1 MADNAFDQAN
11 LAFDQAN
18 SANILAQAAFNKAN
32 TNPASGSNGWIQFND
47 GGFLG
52 ANAGLTY
59 NKSTETLYVKNLD
72 IGDDLTIVNNIITSG
87 DLIPT
92 ELGQNIGDP
101 NSRWYNLYMDGGIYA
116 SGTFG
121 NPGQILSSDGYG
133 VLKWTDPPNA
143 NVDGN
148 VVVYAID
155 PTARQLANDATILA
169 QAAFNQ
175 ANTGGGGGGEAGID
189 QYARNTANTAYNST
203 LYLQLVNNA
212 QNTSITNL
220 QTFSQ
225 AAFNQANTGN
235 SSAAAFDKANAA
247 FLLAQAAYNQA
258 NTATNNA
265 ASASLYANTGINNA
279 ASASSYANTG
289 INNAASAS
297 LYANTGITLAQAA
310 YDFANTISGGTA
322 QDGWARIQA
331 NAAFLQANTALSSA
345 ALASLY
351 GITGIN
357 NANSASQYANT
368 GITIAGNAFNKAND
382 ANVLAQAAFDRAN
395 TGITDS
401 TDQWAR
407 SAANSASL
415 YANNGITLAQAAY
428 NQGNSIAIIANNA
441 LMNTN
446 SIVTARDL
454 TVSNN
459 LFVTNTIVSGSG
471 SGGNISGA
479 NNISSNTMSLLGTNI
494 SISTT
499 TGALTVAGG
508 VGISGNLYSE
518 MIYSEDYRGIID
530 AGVF

>member
-32 TNPASGSNGWIQFND
+32 TNPASGSNGWVQFND

-331 NAAFLQANTALSSA
+331 NAAFLQANSALSSA
-345 ALASLY
+345 AFASLY

-357 NANSASQYANT
+357 NAA
-368 GITIAGNAFNKAND
+368 
-382 ANVLAQAAFDRAN
+382 
-395 TGITDS
+395 
-401 TDQWAR
+401 
-407 SAANSASL
+407 SASL
-415 YANNGITLAQAAY
+415 YANAAIGLAQAAFNQGNSTAVFANTGITLAQAAY

-446 SIVTARDL
+446 SIVTAQDL

-459 LFVTNTIVSGSG
+459 LYVTNTIVSGTGVGG
-471 SGGNISGA
+471 SISGA

-499 TGALTVAGG
+499 TGALIVAGG

>member
-32 TNPASGSNGWIQFND
+32 TNPASGSNGWVQFND
-47 GGFLG
+47 GGSLG
-52 ANAGLTY
+52 ANASLTY
-59 NKSTETLYVKNLD
+59 NKTTETLYVKNLD

-133 VLKWTDPPNA
+133 VLKWVDPPNA

-169 QAAFNQ
+169 QAAYNQ
-175 ANTGGGGGGEAGID
+175 ANTGGGGGGGSGID

-212 QNTSITNL
+212 QNTSISNL
-220 QTFSQ
+220 QTFAQ

-247 FLLAQAAYNQA
+247 YLLAQAAYNQA

-265 ASASLYANTGINNA
+265 ASASQFANTGINNA
-279 ASASSYANTG
+279 ASASAYANTG

-297 LYANTGITLAQAA
+297 LYANAGITLAQAA

-331 NAAFLQANTALSSA
+331 NAAFAQANTAITSA
-345 ALASLY
+345 
-351 GITGIN
+351 GIATVYSINAIN
-357 NANSASQYANT
+357 NSASASQYANT
-368 GITIAGNAFNKAND
+368 GITIANDAFNKANA
-382 ANVLAQAAFDRAN
+382 ANILAQAAF
-395 TGITDS
+395 
-401 TDQWAR
+401 
-407 SAANSASL
+407 
-415 YANNGITLAQAAY
+415 
-428 NQGNSIAIIANNA
+428 NQGNSIAIIANTA
-441 LMNTN
+441 LINTN
-446 SIVTARDL
+446 SIVTAQDF

-459 LFVTNTIVSGSG
+459 LFVTNTIVSGTG
-471 SGGNISGA
+471 AGGNISGA
-479 NNISSNTMSLLGTNI
+479 NNISANTMSLLGTN
-494 SISTT
+494 SSTSTT

-518 MIYSEDYRGIID
+518 MIYSEDYRGTID

>member
-32 TNPASGSNGWIQFND
+32 TNPASGSNGWVQFND
-47 GGFLG
+47 SGFLG
-52 ANAGLTY
+52 SNSSLTY
-59 NKSTETLYVKNLD
+59 NKTTETLYVKNLD
-72 IGDDLTIVNNIITSG
+72 IGDDLTIVNNIVTSG

-133 VLKWTDPPNA
+133 VLKWVDPPNA

-169 QAAFNQ
+169 QAAYNQ
-175 ANTGGGGGGEAGID
+175 ANTGGGGGGGSGID

-212 QNTSITNL
+212 QNTSISNL
-220 QTFSQ
+220 QTFAQ

-247 FLLAQAAYNQA
+247 YLLAQAAYNQA

-265 ASASLYANTGINNA
+265 ASASLYANTSINNA
-279 ASASSYANTG
+279 ASASIYANTG

-297 LYANTGITLAQAA
+297 LYANAGITLAQAA

-357 NANSASQYANT
+357 NANSASLYANT
-368 GITIAGNAFNKAND
+368 GIT
-382 ANVLAQAAFDRAN
+382 LAQAAFDKAN

-415 YANNGITLAQAAY
+415 YANAGITLAQASY
-428 NQGNSIAIIANNA
+428 NQGNSIAIIANTA
-441 LMNTN
+441 LINTN

-459 LFVTNTIVSGSG
+459 LFVTNTIVSGTG
-471 SGGNISGA
+471 AGGNISGA
-479 NNISSNTMSLLGTNI
+479 NNISSNTMVLLGTNPST
-494 SISTT
+494 SIT
-499 TGALTVAGG
+499 TGALRVAGG

-518 MIYSEDYRGIID
+518 MIYSEDYRGTID